1 MTALLDFHSVA
12 QFSSLRIVDS
22 LVGGTIISGF
32 AAALLRVARRS
43 NAGTR
48 FAIWFAALVAIAT
61 LPFAGALSSHSTL
74 STIHPAVT
82 VPDSWA
88 YYVFGAWAIVA
99 TFFLIGVGRAFWHVY
114 ALRRNCIELD
124 STLLDPALQETM
136 RRAQLKRSVA
146 LCTSSDV
153 RVPTALGLMKPAI
166 VIPDWALT
174 ELSSSELNQ
183 VVLHELAHLRRWDDW
198 TNLAQQII
206 RALLFFHPAVWWIGS
221 KAELE
226 REMACDDAVLAETE
240 SPRAYAECLAH
251 LAERSFVQRSLALAQ
266 AAIGH
271 LRQTTTRVEQ
281 ILDVNRPKE
290 SKRSWKPAVSL
301 VAGFALVCGIGVSK
315 APKLIAFG
323 DTQSAQASS
332 VQSAD
337 VTPAQDF
344 PQFAPVTSAK
354 LRVESTPRHA
364 NVPKPAS
371 HRTILRPK
379 AGHLVHLTSITVVQP
394 VPVAQALFVVFHGDD
409 LSTAQIQMWRVTVL
423 RYVIAPVASQTP
435 AKKT

>member
-1 MTALLDFHSVA
+1 MTALLDLHSVA
-12 QFSSLRIVDS
+12 QFSSLRIVDT
-22 LVGGTIISGF
+22 LIEGTVISVF
-32 AAALLRVARRS
+32 AAILLRVARRS

-48 FAIWFAALVAIAT
+48 FAIWFSALIAIAA
-61 LPFAGALSSHSTL
+61 LPFAGSWSSHATL
-74 STIHPAVT
+74 STIRPAVT

-88 YYVFGAWAIVA
+88 YYIFTAWAVVA
-99 TFFLIGVGRAFWHVY
+99 LWFLIGVGRAFRHLHQ
-114 ALRRNCIELD
+114 LRKSCVELAVT
-124 STLLDPALQETM
+124 SLDPLLQETL
-136 RRAQLKRSVA
+136 RRAQLNRSVA
-146 LCTSSDV
+146 LCTSSVV
-153 RVPTALGLMKPAI
+153 RVPTALGLIKPAI
-166 VIPDWALT
+166 AIPEWTLE
-174 ELSSSELNQ
+174 ELSASELNQ

-206 RALLFFHPAVWWIGS
+206 RALLFFHPAVWWIGN

-251 LAERSFVQRSLALAQ
+251 LAERSFVERSIALAQ
-266 AAIGH
+266 AAIGR
-271 LRQTTTRVEQ
+271 LRQTTTRVAQ
-281 ILDVNRPKE
+281 ILDVNRPKDT
-290 SKRSWKPAVSL
+290 RSWKPAVSL
-301 VAGFALVCGIGVSK
+301 LAGFALACGIGVSK

-323 DTQSAQASS
+323 GSEPAQANS

-344 PQFAPVTSAK
+344 PQFAPVTPAK
-354 LRVESTPRHA
+354 LKLDSPAPRHA

-379 AGHLVHLTSITVVQP
+379 AGHLVHLTSLTVVQS
-394 VPVAQALFVVFHGDD
+394 VPVAQALFVVFHGNDAG
-409 LSTAQIQMWRVTVL
+409 TAQLQLWRVTVL
-423 RYVIAPVASQTP
+423 RYVVAPIASQTP

>member
-1 MTALLDFHSVA
+1 M
-12 QFSSLRIVDS
+12 
-22 LVGGTIISGF
+22 
-32 AAALLRVARRS
+32 
-43 NAGTR
+43 
-48 FAIWFAALVAIAT
+48 
-61 LPFAGALSSHSTL
+61 
-74 STIHPAVT
+74 
-82 VPDSWA
+82 
-88 YYVFGAWAIVA
+88 
-99 TFFLIGVGRAFWHVY
+99 
-114 ALRRNCIELD
+114 
-124 STLLDPALQETM
+124 
-136 RRAQLKRSVA
+136 
-146 LCTSSDV
+146 
-153 RVPTALGLMKPAI
+153 
-166 VIPDWALT
+166 
-174 ELSSSELNQ
+174 
-183 VVLHELAHLRRWDDW
+183 
-198 TNLAQQII
+198 
-206 RALLFFHPAVWWIGS
+206 
-221 KAELE
+221 
-226 REMACDDAVLAETE
+226 
-240 SPRAYAECLAH
+240 
-251 LAERSFVQRSLALAQ
+251 QRSLALAQ

-290 SKRSWKPAVSL
+290 SKRSWKRVSL